1 MKSDRA
7 NMRKKDSSEAQVRSD
22 PSVQDHRPW
31 TGGFGFEILYL
42 WREIWTIDVQWDQ
55 YGGMHAIVS
64 SFLVLHYKV
73 GLPTRDWTSCQ
84 WLRCSLGSARCIS
97 PRAPFN
103 SQPVGQKSVPPASVH
118 IYGGLAL
125 RGEKKKNKKLVRTQE
140 SCDGHFLRYWLRL
153 PRTVQKPLYD
163 T

>member
-1 MKSDRA
+1 
-7 NMRKKDSSEAQVRSD
+7 MRKKDSSEAQVRSD

-84 WLRCSLGSARCIS
+84 WLHCSLGELAAS
-97 PRAPFN
+97 PRARPSTRSPWGKN
-103 SQPVGQKSVPPASVH
+103 RCRRLRSIYTVRWPSV
-118 IYGGLAL
+118 
-125 RGEKKKNKKLVRTQE
+125 EKKKIRNL
-140 SCDGHFLRYWLRL
+140 
-153 PRTVQKPLYD
+153 
-163 T
+163 